1 MKQKM
6 IWWQMPVFLAAL
18 TLFFTFL
25 FYEDNKYQTPPP
37 YGASGVISLAEEDL
51 ERSDPIFLIDGWL
64 LSDDRVTDLPTYIGE
79 FSNLSRGDRSVPPH
93 GRARYRLTLRY
104 AGASKV
110 VAVDFRQLASRYEV
124 FLDGERV
131 LEGTG
136 NGWLTFLLTSGD
148 HELAVETV
156 SGMGYYSGMYF
167 PPAIGTPEVL
177 ARINAVQGFAYAAAV
192 LVSLTLMLF
201 TFFVWRRGGRL
212 SLWFGALCGCYA
224 LYMLR
229 YFVFLFS
236 APVAQYWFLPQSLAL
251 CGLMFCLTGLSAE
264 ASGAARSMRRRICA
278 LMLAVMVLLLA
289 LCMLIPVFSWAVFV
303 HGRLTDFCYM
313 FTLCATA
320 FFALCGLRIKRWEG
334 RYTMAGCLLFGA
346 GLAANVLYSNR
357 FEPIR
362 FFWQFEWCGLLLTLL
377 FGAMMVSRS
386 RRILRENEL
395 LTNHLEEQV
404 KQRTEE
410 VTELLRERKA
420 FFSDMAH
427 DLKAPVFATQAFIV
441 AIRESGVGVDEELSG
456 YLDQAQAKQRE
467 MARRLQ
473 GLSELNALDRI
484 EEEPVRISLRE
495 LLADVDEF
503 YRGEAEV
510 RSVQLTVELPA
521 EDVFLTAQ
529 PKKMDI
535 LFENLIYNALRA
547 MPDGGSLHISAKATT
562 AAVCVCVAD
571 SGCGIPPEE
580 LPHIFRRFYVGAANR
595 ETGTGLGL
603 YIVRSIVEELHGKIR
618 AESEL
623 GEGTVFTME
632 FPVSQSS
639 I

>member
-1 MKQKM
+1 MKQKR
-6 IWWQMPVFLAAL
+6 IWWQMPVFLTAL
-18 TLFFTFL
+18 ALFLTFL
-25 FYEDNKYQTPPP
+25 FYVDNKYQTPPP
-37 YGASGVISLAEEDL
+37 YGASGVIPLAEEDFG
-51 ERSDPIFLIDGWL
+51 RNDPIFLIDGWL

-79 FSNLSRGDRSVPPH
+79 FANLSRGDRSVSPH
-93 GRARYRLTLRY
+93 GHARYRLTLRY
-104 AGASKV
+104 AGAPKI
-110 VAVDFRQLASRYEV
+110 VAADFRQLASRYEI
-124 FLDGERV
+124 FLDGV
-131 LEGTG
+131 KVSEGAG
-136 NGWLTFLLTSGD
+136 NGRLTFLLTSGD

-167 PPAIGTPEVL
+167 PPALGTPEVL
-177 ARINAVQGFAYAAAV
+177 ARISAVQGFVYAAAV
-192 LVSLTLMLF
+192 LVPLTLALF

-229 YFVFLFS
+229 YFVFLYS
-236 APVAQYWFLPQSLAL
+236 APVARYWFVPQSLAL
-251 CGLMFCLTGLSAE
+251 YGLMFCLTGLSAE
-264 ASGAARSMRRRICA
+264 ASGAAQCMRRRICA
-278 LMLAVMVLLLA
+278 LQVAVTVFLLA
-289 LCMLIPVFSWAVFV
+289 LCILIPVFPWAAFV
-303 HGRLTDFCYM
+303 HGQLTDFYYL
-313 FTLCATA
+313 FTLCCTA
-320 FFALCGLRIKRWEG
+320 FFALRDLRAKNWEG

-346 GLAANVLYSNR
+346 GLAANLLFSNR

-362 FFWQFEWCGLLLTLL
+362 FFWQFEWCGLFLIVV
-377 FGAMMVSRS
+377 FGAMMVSNS

-404 KQRTEE
+404 DLRTKE
-410 VTELLRERKA
+410 VTELLKERKA

-427 DLKAPVFATQAFIV
+427 DLKAPVFATQSFIA
-441 AIRESGVGVDEELSG
+441 AIRESGVGVDAELLG
-456 YLDQAQAKQRE
+456 YLDQAQAKQQE

-473 GLSELNALDRI
+473 GLSALNALDRI

-510 RSVQLTVELPA
+510 RSVRLTVELPA
-521 EDVFLTAQ
+521 EDVFVTVRQ
-529 PKKMDI
+529 KKMDI

-547 MPDGGSLHISAKATT
+547 MPDGGEIHISAKIEK
-562 AAVCVCVAD
+562 AAVRVCVAD

-580 LPHIFRRFYVGAANR
+580 LPYIFGRFYVGAANR

-603 YIVRSIVEELHGKIR
+603 YIVRSIVEELHGRIW
-618 AESEL
+618 ADSAP

-632 FPVSQSS
+632 FPAQP
-639 I
+639 